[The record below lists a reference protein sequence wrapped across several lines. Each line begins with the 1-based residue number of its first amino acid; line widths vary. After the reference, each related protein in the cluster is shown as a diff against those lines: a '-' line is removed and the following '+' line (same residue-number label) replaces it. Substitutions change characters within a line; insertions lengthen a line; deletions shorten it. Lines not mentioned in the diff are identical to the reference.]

1 MDYLSFSARFLSCNF
16 KGRSFVS
23 VLTWLSF
30 HYSLTFYFEQF
41 PNFAVKSNKMN
52 SMRRLFTYL
61 VALFFALSVHGQAPV
76 KWYTI
81 EEAFVL
87 TKKEPRKI
95 IIDVYTDWCSWCK
108 VMDNKTFSNQ
118 IIADYL
124 NKNFY
129 PVKFNAEQKAD
140 VSVYGKTYKFVAS
153 GTRGYHELAAE
164 LLNGQLGYPSIV
176 FLDEQTK
183 MIQPVQG
190 YIQAKQFDE
199 IVKFIGGDFY
209 KNKKWEDFQAS
220 YVSPVKE

>member
-1 MDYLSFSARFLSCNF
+1 M
-16 KGRSFVS
+16 
-23 VLTWLSF
+23 
-30 HYSLTFYFEQF
+30 EQN
-41 PNFAVKSNKMN
+41 PNFGVIFDKMN
-52 SMRRLFTYL
+52 YMRTILISLVSILF
-61 VALFFALSVHGQAPV
+61 VFNANAQVPV
-76 KWYTI
+76 KWFTI
-81 EEAFVL
+81 EQAYAM

-95 IIDVYTDWCSWCK
+95 MIDVYTDWCSWCK

-118 IIADYL
+118 VIADYL

-140 VSVYGKTYKFVAS
+140 VALNGKTYKFIAS

-164 LLNGQLGYPSIV
+164 LLNNQLGYPSVV

-190 YIQAKQFDE
+190 YIKAKEFDG
-199 IVKFIGGDFY
+199 IVKFIGGNAY
-209 KNKKWEDFQAS
+209 KTIKWEDFQAG